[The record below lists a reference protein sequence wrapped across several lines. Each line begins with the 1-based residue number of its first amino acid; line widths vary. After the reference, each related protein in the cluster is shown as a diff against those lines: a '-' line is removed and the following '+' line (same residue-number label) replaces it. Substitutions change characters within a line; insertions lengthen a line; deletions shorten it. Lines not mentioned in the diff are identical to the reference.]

1 MIGYVDFWFVD
12 DVTEEEF
19 FVELRCD
26 LSTPRKQMI
35 AELMPQALEIA
46 RDNFEEPR
54 FVDVI
59 SDTEAELLGFDT
71 Y

>member
-46 RDNFEEPR
+46 NDNFEEPR
-54 FVDVI
+54 FIDVI